1 MNIGVSIMVKNK
13 IIKYDA
19 IKTTITLEENK
30 DILKLINQ
38 VNMIVRDVRESG
50 VRHLTFKDI
59 DDLEDFSDKV
69 EEIMKF
75 KKQKHESSEHPMW
88 WADKVLPTDKNAWY
102 EKVEDDD

>member
-1 MNIGVSIMVKNK
+1 MVKNK
-13 IIKYDA
+13 IIKYDT

-38 VNMIVRDVRESG
+38 VSMIIRDVRESG

-69 EEIMKF
+69 EELMKF

-102 EKVEDDD
+102 QKEEDDE

>member
-13 IIKYDA
+13 IIKYDT

-38 VNMIVRDVRESG
+38 VNMIIRDIKESG

-59 DDLEDFSDKV
+59 DDLEDYNDKI
-69 EEIMKF
+69 EELMKF

-88 WADKVLPTDKNAWY
+88 WADRVLPTDSEAWY
-102 EKVEDDD
+102 REENEDE

>member
-1 MNIGVSIMVKNK
+1 MPKNK
-13 IIKYDA
+13 IIKYDN
-19 IKTTITLEENK
+19 IKTNLNEDENK

-38 VNMIVRDVRESG
+38 VNMILRDVRESG